1 MYSERLVEC
10 ADCGDRFKI
19 TYDSRK
25 EKQDEY
31 KCKCGK
37 LICYP
42 DYFGGYSYNRGGTYN
57 KVPYEEQEYKS
68 EYYEE
73 DYITLTEEETALL
86 KEIDTIGNV
95 LNESSYGIYTN
106 LSEDDSI
113 YLHLDGCSKLNEG
126 LTISFETRLQSFGNG
141 WSEREAKEKHGR
153 ILEGLNRFKNV
164 ILKVSKKEID
174 LDNPRKLWDDNS
186 FEWNDGTRTQQ
197 KIYDYELCC

>member
-37 LICYP
+37 LVCYP
-42 DYFGGYSYNRGGTYN
+42 DYFGGYSYNRSGSYN
-57 KVPYEEQEYKS
+57 KIPYEEQECRS

-73 DYITLTEEETALL
+73 DYIKLTEEETDLL
-86 KEIDTIGNV
+86 EEIDTIGNA
-95 LNESSYGIYTN
+95 LNESSYGTYTN

-113 YLHLDGCSKLNEG
+113 YLHLDGCNKLNEG

-141 WSEREAKEKHGR
+141 WSEREA
-153 ILEGLNRFKNV
+153 
-164 ILKVSKKEID
+164 
-174 LDNPRKLWDDNS
+174 RKAW
-186 FEWNDGTRTQQ
+186 
-197 KIYDYELCC
+197 